1 VSTKEGAVERVA
13 IAGVGLMGL
22 GIGVDFARFGYQ
34 VSLYDTK
41 ANFAEKALK
50 QAGEDLDLMVEGRL
64 ITARKAKAAYQ
75 RLHPADNLETAT
87 ADADYVVESI
97 FDKLDLKQEL
107 FTRLDELC
115 PPPVILATNTTT
127 LRVTDIAANTKHPE
141 RILTTHY
148 FQPPHFI
155 PLVEVVGGE
164 KTAPETIDRA
174 AGILRGLDKKVV
186 ILDKDANGLIGAC
199 LQTALS
205 QGIEAIMK
213 EGLSHSFQDID
224 DIISFAFGR
233 RLYYLANFKR
243 LDFMGLDSLY
253 AMFKESRKEIWEPIA
268 QRVERGEYGMKTGK
282 GFYDWPGD
290 TAQQEQLRLKKG
302 LIRMMKQDKEEGV
315 I

>member
-1 VSTKEGAVERVA
+1 MNTREKAVERVA
-13 IAGVGLMGL
+13 IVGVGLMGL

-34 VSLYDTK
+34 VSLYDAKTD
-41 ANFAEKALK
+41 FAEKALK
-50 QAGEDLDLMVEGRL
+50 QASEDLDLMVEGEL
-64 ITARKAKAAYQ
+64 ITAGEAKAAYQ
-75 RLHPADNLETAT
+75 CLHPTNNLEMAT
-87 ADADYVVESI
+87 ADADYVVEAI

-127 LRVTDIAANTKHPE
+127 LRVTDIAANTRHPE
-141 RILTTHY
+141 RTLTTHY
-148 FQPPHFI
+148 FQPPHFL
-155 PLVEVVGGE
+155 PLVELVGGE
-164 KTAPETIDRA
+164 KTAPETIERA
-174 AGILRGLDKKVV
+174 AGILRGLEKKVV
-186 ILDKDANGLIGAC
+186 ILDKDANGLVGAR

-205 QGIEAIMK
+205 QGIEDIMK
-213 EGLSHSFQDID
+213 QGLSRNAKDID

-253 AMFKESRKEIWEPIA
+253 AMFKESGKEIWEPIA
-268 QRVERGEYGMKTGK
+268 QHVQRGEYGMKTGK

-290 TAQQEQLRLKKG
+290 AAQQEQLRLKKG
-302 LIRMMKQDKEEGV
+302 LIQMMKQDREEGT